1 MVEANRFYSFS
12 LKGSLSQLFAAPVFY
27 ESQYDG
33 DLLYGE
39 YENYIFPVIF
49 LSEDS
54 EYIKNNKRT
63 DFLSTG
69 YAGSIFAISE
79 RVVDVLSTNNVTGWK
94 TYPVEV
100 YDKNENYL
108 GGYYGFTITGR
119 CLALKPSLAEPYVK
133 QYPGGPENTFKGDP
147 LNLDYWDGSDIFLLP
162 GTTAAFMSKK
172 ARNIIKKA
180 KLTNICFEDIAEKID
195 IMFKGKP
202 YWELNNSI
210 RIEE

>member
-27 ESQYDG
+27 ESQYDS
-33 DLLYGE
+33 DLLCGE
-39 YENYIFPVIF
+39 YENYKFPVIF

-54 EYIKNNKRT
+54 EYIKNKKIT

-69 YAGSIFAISE
+69 YAGSVYAVSE
-79 RVVDVLSTNNVTGWK
+79 KVVDVLSSNNITGWR

-100 YDKNENYL
+100 YDKNENYI

-133 QYPGGPENTFKGDP
+133 QYPGGPYNTYKGNP
-147 LNLDYWDGSDIFLLP
+147 LNLDYWDGSDIFLLQ
-162 GTTAAFMSKK
+162 GTRFQFVSKK
-172 ARNIIKKA
+172 AMGVIKKN
-180 KLTNICFEDIAEKID
+180 KLTNICFEDIAEFTE

-202 YWELNNSI
+202 YWELNSHI